1 ALGTVAHTIGTAQA
15 FHISQKTGAFAT
27 LALCINGVMYQWR
40 ANRHSFTLIVFMV
53 GIIISLLQ
61 TIGTHLNNMSINS
74 LG

>member
-1 ALGTVAHTIGTAQA
+1 
-15 FHISQKTGAFAT
+15 
-27 LALCINGVMYQWR
+27 